1 MLCSLHVKNFAIIDD
16 ISIDFRSGMTV
27 LTGETGAGKSLIID
41 ATHLL
46 LGARLNGK
54 IVRTGASKAII
65 EGVFEGY
72 NSNVKELLEEYGID
86 ELDENEL
93 IIRREI
99 NELSKST
106 ARVNGVLVSLSQL
119 EKIGSNLVD
128 IHTQTDT
135 KKLFDSH
142 NYLDF
147 IDNEECLETLKVY
160 QSKRKVYLDYLK
172 EYKNFENNAKTGQ
185 QQLDFLKYQYQE
197 LVNAKLTLEEENNL
211 NDELD
216 YLNNFENISQNLN
229 NIKSDFNDNNIN
241 DSLYNIMN
249 YLNKLSS
256 YDNKYQELTNRLEN
270 VYYESLDIESTIDN
284 DLENLDFD
292 NDRFDDINSRL
303 QYLNDLKRKY
313 HLDLEGLIELRDKIE
328 KELEI
333 SDNYDVY
340 EADLKAKLSHAYE
353 ELINVSKKLSDL
365 RIKQANTLKIEVTKT
380 LKELMLQRVN
390 FEIEF
395 KNMEYMGMFHD
406 ELFKPLGVDNVDF
419 LISFNAGQP
428 LEPLAKVASGG
439 EMSRIMLALK
449 VYLIKELKLSTII
462 FDEIDSGISRNV
474 AFVVGQKM
482 QDISRNCQVFAIT
495 HLPIVASFASQH
507 LFIEKVITDD
517 NMTRV
522 IVKELSEEERIKEI
536 AIMLSPN
543 STDYSAVYTIAKEML
558 EKNKIN

>member
-16 ISIDFRSGMTV
+16 VNIDFRSGMTV

-106 ARVNGVLVSLSQL
+106 ARINGMIVSLSQL
-119 EKIGSNLVD
+119 EKIGNNLVD

-147 IDNEECLETLKVY
+147 IDNDECLETLKVY

-172 EYKNFENNAKTGQ
+172 AYRDFENKARSGQ
-185 QQLDFLKYQYQE
+185 QQLEFLKYQYQE
-197 LVNAKLTLEEENNL
+197 LANAKLTLEEENNL
-211 NDELD
+211 NEELD
-216 YLNNFENISQNLN
+216 YLNNFENISQNLSY
-229 NIKSDFNDNNIN
+229 IKSDFSDNNIN

-256 YDNKYQELTNRLEN
+256 YDSKYQEIANRLEN
-270 VYYESLDIESTIDN
+270 VYYESLDIEKTIDE

-292 NDRFDDINSRL
+292 NERFDDINLRL

-313 HLDLEGLIELRDKIE
+313 HLDIEGLIKLKDKLE

-333 SDNYDVY
+333 NDNYDVY
-340 EADLKAKLSHAYE
+340 EADLKAELSRSYT
-353 ELINVSKKLSDL
+353 ELVDVSKKLSSL
-365 RIKQANTLKIEVTKT
+365 RMKQSNMLKTEVTKT

-395 KNMEYMGMFHD
+395 KNIEYLGMFHD
-406 ELFKPLGVDNVDF
+406 ELFKPFGVDNVDF

-495 HLPIVASFASQH
+495 HLPIVATFANQH
-507 LFIEKVITDD
+507 LFIEKVVTDD
-517 NMTRV
+517 DMTRV

-543 STDYSAVYTIAKEML
+543 STDYSTVYTIAKEML
-558 EKNKIN
+558 ERNKIN